1 MRSRWSQP
9 KPKRKLRTIA
19 IITGCALLLL
29 AGAGTAAMIRLDP
42 EHHFRSG
49 NIPVA
54 AMPEGDAGGEDTAG
68 GESGIGSGIGTG
80 TEGTEGAVQSD
91 SSAALSGNGSGGN
104 GGSGGGSQGQGQGG
118 HNPGASSMSSS
129 GPVSSSGSSETRF
142 NLLLL
147 GIDARESEDSRTD
160 VMMLAHVNLDQHQVN
175 LISIPR
181 DTRVNLKG
189 VGYTKINH
197 AHVVGELKGG
207 NHAGTLASLQA
218 VSNLC
223 GCTINYY
230 MKTNFAGFVHFIDSI
245 GGLDVTLDKP
255 VKLTYAHRT
264 LPEGSQH
271 LNGDLTL
278 KLVQERHSLSSGD
291 LNRQQNQALV
301 LKAMIQTLL
310 QPDNLVRIPGLLSQV
325 RKDILDTNLSDSD
338 IISLSLLAKDLQS
351 EDIQYDQ
358 VPGHSGKAND
368 PLVGKELDYWIPDL
382 EAWDNLAKK
391 LLED

>member
-1 MRSRWSQP
+1 MRSRRRQP

-19 IITGCALLLL
+19 LIAGCALLLL
-29 AGAGTAAMIRLDP
+29 AGAGAAAMIRLSP
-42 EHHFRSG
+42 EHHFRTG

-54 AMPEGDAGGEDTAG
+54 AIPERDAGGEAAAAI
-68 GESGIGSGIGTG
+68 ESGSGTG
-80 TEGTEGAVQSD
+80 
-91 SSAALSGNGSGGN
+91 SGNGNTENNVPPEGSAGLNGN
-104 GGSGGGSQGQGQGG
+104 GSSRNGQSGSGSREGDNSDVLATGPS
-118 HNPGASSMSSS
+118 A
-129 GPVSSSGSSETRF
+129 PVSSSGSSETRF

-160 VMMLAHVNLDQHQVN
+160 VMMLAHVNLDRHQVN

-197 AHVVGELKGG
+197 AHLVGELKGG
-207 NHAGTLASLQA
+207 SHAGTLASLQA
-218 VSNLC
+218 ASNLC

-230 MKTNFAGFVHFIDSI
+230 MKTNFAGFVHFVDSI
-245 GGLDVTLDKP
+245 GGLDITLEEP

-264 LPEGSQH
+264 LPAGRQH

-278 KLVQERHSLSSGD
+278 KLVQERHSLASGD
-291 LNRQQNQALV
+291 INRQQNQALV
-301 LKAMIQTLL
+301 LKTLLRTLL

-325 RKDILDTNLSDSD
+325 KKDILDTNLSDSD

-351 EDIQYDQ
+351 EDIQYEQ
-358 VPGHSGKAND
+358 VPGRSGKAKD
-368 PLVGKELDYWIPDL
+368 PLVGKELYYWIPDL
-382 EAWDNLAKK
+382 EAWERLAKK